1 MTEAKRPAPTLEEAW
16 AKLDPEMRQRHEEAL
31 AATDWERLW
40 ALQPQPLFSPDAS
53 FEELPEEIFRQCC
66 QFKSCGATHL
76 VKRKSAMLVGD
87 GAVVV
92 YCYVR
97 SSNEEGY
104 FAAESVEELIEQL
117 NDPQYW
123 PNGH

>member
-1 MTEAKRPAPTLEEAW
+1 MTESRRPAPTADEAW
-16 AKLDPEMRQRHEEAL
+16 ARVDPAIRERQEEAL
-31 AATDWERLW
+31 ASTGREQLW
-40 ALQPQPLFSPDAS
+40 ALRPQPLFSPDTP
-53 FEELPEEIFRQCC
+53 FDELPEEIFRQCC

-76 VKRKSAMLVGD
+76 VKRRSAMLTGD
-87 GAVVV
+87 GATVV

-104 FAAESVEELIEQL
+104 FAADSVEELIEQL
-117 NDPQYW
+117 NEAQYW